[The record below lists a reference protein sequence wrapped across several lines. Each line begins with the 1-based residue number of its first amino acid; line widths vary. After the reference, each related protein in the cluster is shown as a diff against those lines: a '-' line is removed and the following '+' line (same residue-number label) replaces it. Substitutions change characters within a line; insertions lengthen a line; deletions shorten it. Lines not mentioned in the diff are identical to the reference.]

1 LRSFI
6 LNAEY
11 ASSFGAYWMVYGIIG
26 SFASVFMLA
35 KGYDNMHIGMT
46 LAAANLLAFVMQPFI
61 ADRMDRAK
69 GIKLIDSSVYMTLAM
84 MLIGAG
90 YFIFAGGSFMLAAAI
105 VLILALHALLQPGLN
120 SLAFRLS
127 KSGVDVSFGI
137 GRAGGSLGFSAIVA
151 VIGTLV
157 EKMGVMVLPVSAEA
171 ACLLLI
177 ALLLLTKNTFLKMTR
192 ETVEK
197 KPAALAGSADAEK
210 AVAPA
215 ESAGAE
221 SETAAEQDD
230 ERIDLKEF
238 IARNRYFFIMNLGVA
253 GLFFSNAVLTNYM
266 AQIAGNVGGT
276 TEQVGRIL
284 SLMALLEMPTM
295 LFYDRIRR
303 HFSSVTL
310 IRLASI
316 GFTAKIAVCW
326 IAGSV
331 TLLFAAQFFQL
342 IAFAL
347 MMPGMVYYINEIMS
361 PGEAVKGQA
370 LFTMMIVL
378 STIAASF
385 AGGWILDVSGAK
397 TLTFVS
403 LAVTAA
409 GAAVVITTIGRVK
422 AHR

>member
-1 LRSFI
+1 MRSFI

-11 ASSFGAYWMVYGIIG
+11 ATTFGAYWMVYGIIG

-61 ADRMDRAK
+61 ADRMDRAR

-105 VLILALHALLQPGLN
+105 VLILAVHALLQPGLN

-127 KSGVDVSFGI
+127 KSGIDVSFGI

-157 EKMGVMVLPVSAEA
+157 EKRGVMVLPVSAEA

-192 ETVEK
+192 ETAEK
-197 KPAALAGSADAEK
+197 KPAAPAESADAES
-210 AVAPA
+210 
-215 ESAGAE
+215 ESAAD
-221 SETAAEQDD
+221 QDD

-238 IARNRYFFIMNLGVA
+238 IARNKYFFIMNLGVA

-284 SLMALLEMPTM
+284 SLMALLEIPTM

-385 AGGWILDVSGAK
+385 TGGWILDASGAK
-397 TLTFVS
+397 ALTFVS

-409 GAAVVITTIGRVK
+409 GAAVVITTIGKVK

>member
-1 LRSFI
+1 MRSFI

-11 ASSFGAYWMVYGIIG
+11 ATTFGAYWMVYGIIG

-61 ADRMDRAK
+61 ADRMDRAR

-90 YFIFAGGSFMLAAAI
+90 YFIFEGGSFMLASAI
-105 VLILALHALLQPGLN
+105 VLILAVHALLQPGLN

-127 KSGVDVSFGI
+127 KSGIDVSFGI

-157 EKMGVMVLPVSAEA
+157 EKRGVMVLPVSAEA

-177 ALLLLTKNTFLKMTR
+177 ALLLLTKNTFLMMTR
-192 ETVEK
+192 ETAEK
-197 KPAALAGSADAEK
+197 KTAALA
-210 AVAPA
+210 
-215 ESAGAE
+215 ESANAE
-221 SETAAEQDD
+221 SESAADHDD

-238 IARNRYFFIMNLGVA
+238 IARNKYFFIMNLGVA

-266 AQIAGNVGGT
+266 AQIADNVGGT

-284 SLMALLEMPTM
+284 SLMALLEIPTM

-310 IRLASI
+310 IRLASV
-316 GFTAKIAVCW
+316 GFTAKIAICW

-342 IAFAL
+342 VAFAL

-385 AGGWILDVSGAK
+385 TGGWILDASGAK
-397 TLTFVS
+397 ALTFVS

-409 GAAVVITTIGRVK
+409 GAAVVITTIGKVK

>member
-1 LRSFI
+1 MRSFI

>member
-1 LRSFI
+1 MRSFI

-11 ASSFGAYWMVYGIIG
+11 ATTFGAYWMVYGIIG

-61 ADRMDRAK
+61 ADRMDRAR

-90 YFIFAGGSFMLAAAI
+90 YFIFAGGSFILAAAI
-105 VLILALHALLQPGLN
+105 VLILAVHALLQPGLN

-127 KSGVDVSFGI
+127 KSGIDVSFGI

-157 EKMGVMVLPVSAEA
+157 EKRGVMVLPVSAEA

-177 ALLLLTKNTFLKMTR
+177 ALLLLTKNTFLMMTR
-192 ETVEK
+192 ETAEK
-197 KPAALAGSADAEK
+197 KPAAPAGNVSTEK
-210 AVAPA
+210 AAALA
-215 ESAGAE
+215 EGAGAE

-238 IARNRYFFIMNLGVA
+238 IARNKYFFIMNLGVA

-284 SLMALLEMPTM
+284 SLMALLEIPTM

-303 HFSSVTL
+303 HFSTVTL
-310 IRLASI
+310 IRLATI
-316 GFTAKIAVCW
+316 GFTAMIAVCW

-385 AGGWILDVSGAK
+385 TGGWILDASGAK
-397 TLTFVS
+397 ALTFVS

-409 GAAVVITTIGRVK
+409 GAAVVITTIGKVK

>member
-1 LRSFI
+1 
-6 LNAEY
+6 
-11 ASSFGAYWMVYGIIG
+11 MVYGIIG

-61 ADRMDRAK
+61 ADRMDTAR

-105 VLILALHALLQPGLN
+105 VLILAVHALLQPGLN

-137 GRAGGSLGFSAIVA
+137 GRAGGSLGFSAVVA

-157 EKMGVMVLPVSAEA
+157 EKKGVMVLPVSAEA

-192 ETVEK
+192 ETAGK
-197 KPAALAGSADAEK
+197 KPAGPAESAGAEK
-210 AVAPA
+210 AAAPA

-230 ERIDLKEF
+230 ERINLNDF
-238 IARNRYFFIMNLGVA
+238 IARNRYFFIMNLGIA

-284 SLMALLEMPTM
+284 SLMALLEIPTM

-310 IRLASI
+310 IRLASV

-342 IAFAL
+342 VAFAL

-397 TLTFVS
+397 ALTFVS

-409 GAAVVITTIGRVK
+409 GAAVVIMTIGRVK

>member
-1 LRSFI
+1 MRSFI

-11 ASSFGAYWMVYGIIG
+11 ATSFGAYWMVYGIIG

-61 ADRMDRAK
+61 ADRMDTAR

-105 VLILALHALLQPGLN
+105 VLILAVHALLQPGLN

-137 GRAGGSLGFSAIVA
+137 GRAGGSLGFSAVVA

-157 EKMGVMVLPVSAEA
+157 EKKGVMVLPVSAEA

-192 ETVEK
+192 ETAGK
-197 KPAALAGSADAEK
+197 KPAGPAESAGAEK
-210 AVAPA
+210 AAAPA

-230 ERIDLKEF
+230 ERINLNDF
-238 IARNRYFFIMNLGVA
+238 IARNRYFFIMNLGIA

-284 SLMALLEMPTM
+284 SLMALLEIPTM

-310 IRLASI
+310 IRLASV

-342 IAFAL
+342 VAFAL

-409 GAAVVITTIGRVK
+409 GAAVVISTIGKVK

>member
-1 LRSFI
+1 MRSFI

-11 ASSFGAYWMVYGIIG
+11 ATTFGAYWMVYGIIG

-105 VLILALHALLQPGLN
+105 VLILAVHALLQPGLN

-127 KSGVDVSFGI
+127 KSGIDVSFGI

-210 AVAPA
+210 AAALA
-215 ESAGAE
+215 EGAGAE
-221 SETAAEQDD
+221 SETAAEQED

-284 SLMALLEMPTM
+284 SLMALLEIPTM

-310 IRLASI
+310 IRLASV

-342 IAFAL
+342 VAFAL

-409 GAAVVITTIGRVK
+409 GAAVVITTIGKVK

>member
-1 LRSFI
+1 
-6 LNAEY
+6 
-11 ASSFGAYWMVYGIIG
+11 MVYGIIG

-61 ADRMDRAK
+61 ADRMDRAR

-105 VLILALHALLQPGLN
+105 VLILAVHALLQPGLN

-127 KSGVDVSFGI
+127 KSGIDVSFGI

-157 EKMGVMVLPVSAEA
+157 EKRGVMVLPVSAEA

-177 ALLLLTKNTFLKMTR
+177 ALLLLTKNTFLMMTR
-192 ETVEK
+192 ETAEK
-197 KPAALAGSADAEK
+197 KTAALA
-210 AVAPA
+210 
-215 ESAGAE
+215 ESANAE
-221 SETAAEQDD
+221 SESAADQDD

-238 IARNRYFFIMNLGVA
+238 IARNKYFFIMNLGVA

-266 AQIAGNVGGT
+266 AQIADNVGGT

-284 SLMALLEMPTM
+284 SLMALLEIPTM

-310 IRLASI
+310 IRLASV
-316 GFTAKIAVCW
+316 GFTAKIAICW

-342 IAFAL
+342 VAFAL

-385 AGGWILDVSGAK
+385 TGGWILDASGAK
-397 TLTFVS
+397 ALTFVS

-409 GAAVVITTIGRVK
+409 GAAVVITTIGKVK

>member
-1 LRSFI
+1 MDLRSFI

-11 ASSFGAYWMVYGIIG
+11 ATTFGAYWMVYGIIG

-61 ADRMDRAK
+61 ADRMDRAR

-105 VLILALHALLQPGLN
+105 VLILAVHALLQPGLN

-127 KSGVDVSFGI
+127 KSGIDVSFGI

-157 EKMGVMVLPVSAEA
+157 EKRGVMVLPVSAEA

-192 ETVEK
+192 ETAEK
-197 KPAALAGSADAEK
+197 KPAAPAESADAES
-210 AVAPA
+210 
-215 ESAGAE
+215 ESAAD
-221 SETAAEQDD
+221 QDD

-238 IARNRYFFIMNLGVA
+238 IARNKYFFIMNLGVA

-284 SLMALLEMPTM
+284 SLMALLEIPTM

-385 AGGWILDVSGAK
+385 TGGWILDASGAK
-397 TLTFVS
+397 ALTFVS

-409 GAAVVITTIGRVK
+409 GAAVVITTIGKVK

>member
-1 LRSFI
+1 MRSFI

-11 ASSFGAYWMVYGIIG
+11 ATTFGAYWMVYGIIG

-61 ADRMDRAK
+61 ADRMDRAR

-90 YFIFAGGSFMLAAAI
+90 YFIFAGGSFILAAAI
-105 VLILALHALLQPGLN
+105 VLILAVHALLQPGLN

-127 KSGVDVSFGI
+127 KSGIDVSFGI

-157 EKMGVMVLPVSAEA
+157 EKRGVMVLPVSAEA

-177 ALLLLTKNTFLKMTR
+177 ALLLLTKNTFLMMTR
-192 ETVEK
+192 ETAEK
-197 KPAALAGSADAEK
+197 KPAAPAESADAES
-210 AVAPA
+210 
-215 ESAGAE
+215 ESAAD
-221 SETAAEQDD
+221 QDD

-238 IARNRYFFIMNLGVA
+238 IARNKYFFIMNLGVA

-266 AQIAGNVGGT
+266 AQIADNVGGT

-284 SLMALLEMPTM
+284 SLMALLEIPTM

-310 IRLASI
+310 IRLASV
-316 GFTAKIAVCW
+316 GFTAKIAICW

-342 IAFAL
+342 VAFAL

-361 PGEAVKGQA
+361 PGEAIKGQA

-385 AGGWILDVSGAK
+385 TGGWILDASGAK
-397 TLTFVS
+397 ALTFVS

-409 GAAVVITTIGRVK
+409 GAAVVITTIGKVK